1 MNTELIRIHHR
12 NNQRL
17 VDARE
22 LHEFLEVQTRFNDWI
37 ALRISK
43 YGFIENQDYISFTEN
58 LVKPSGGRP
67 AIEYGLTLDMAKEL
81 SMVENNEKGKIA
93 RKYFIEKEK
102 EASVR
107 LDTITRKDL
116 ARMLYESE
124 EAKEKLEAENLKQAK
139 ALQEAAP
146 KVLFAESVMASK
158 QSVLI
163 RDLAKVL
170 RQNGIITGQN
180 RLFAKLRDMGYLCQW
195 GESYNQPSQRSME
208 MGLFEIKKNVMTQP
222 DGSVFVTST
231 PKVTPKGQIYFVN
244 KFING
249 L

>member
-1 MNTELIRIHHR
+1 MTNGYT
-12 NNQRL
+12 
-17 VDARE
+17 
-22 LHEFLEVQTRFNDWI
+22 
-37 ALRISK
+37 K
-43 YGFIENQDYISFTEN
+43 
-58 LVKPSGGRP
+58 
-67 AIEYGLTLDMAKEL
+67 LD
-81 SMVENNEKGKIA
+81 S
-93 RKYFIEKEK
+93 
-102 EASVR
+102 
-107 LDTITRKDL
+107 ITRKDL

-170 RQNGIITGQN
+170 QQNGIITGQN